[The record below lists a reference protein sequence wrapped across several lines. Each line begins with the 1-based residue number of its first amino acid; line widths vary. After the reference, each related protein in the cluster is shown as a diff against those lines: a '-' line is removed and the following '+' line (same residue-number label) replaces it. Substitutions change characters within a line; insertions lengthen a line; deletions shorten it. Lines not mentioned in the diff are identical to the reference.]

1 MNEQLNLKSCPFCGK
16 PAVMNYNNSIHCSDT
31 VNCGA
36 QVESGV
42 SSDINQ
48 LREWTINAWNKR
60 VEIPVC
66 TTCGKPKDENTFCSN
81 AFHVIQPL
89 YIQRDE
95 ERYKNIPDWYGGD
108 DYINSNWKPLT
119 VDQLKERHKE
129 LEKKLGI

>member
-1 MNEQLNLKSCPFCGK
+1 MSKQLIITLERCCDCPKLAPTTWYCREMKQDIPNMGT
-16 PAVMNYNNSIHCSDT
+16 PIPDWCPLPDT
-31 VNCGA
+31 
-36 QVESGV
+36 E
-42 SSDINQ
+42 
-48 LREWTINAWNKR
+48 
-60 VEIPVC
+60 PVC

-119 VDQLKERHKE
+119 VEQLKERHKE